1 MGAGRERAA
10 LTYPRGVSADVVIT
24 VLASGLF
31 TGALARLAVPG
42 PDPMPLWLTV
52 AIGLTGSIVGAVVA
66 RSLFDDSAAVTSIG
80 SLVVA
85 VSLVVAYRRFVQ
97 HRPVWG
103 PEALRFPRRGLGVD
117 QARARL
123 EKLGVDPDRVGQ
135 PGLVPVRPEP
145 PTGASRPSGPGD
157 AENHLLAL
165 LSELHREGVLDDA
178 EYAAKREL
186 VESRQR
192 PSAT

>member
-135 PGLVPVRPEP
+135 PGLVPAQPEP
-145 PTGASRPSGPGD
+145 PTGPSRPSAPED